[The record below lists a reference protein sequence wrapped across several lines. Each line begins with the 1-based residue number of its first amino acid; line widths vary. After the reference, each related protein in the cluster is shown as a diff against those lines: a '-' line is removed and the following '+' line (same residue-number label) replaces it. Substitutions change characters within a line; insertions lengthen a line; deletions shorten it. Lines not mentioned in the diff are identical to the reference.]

1 MPIKN
6 PLRTIFDALGEQS
19 LTSKVDVE
27 YKKTKNGETVLITF
41 NNNKSSKIDEVE
53 AWFSKHENAT
63 NKGYPPR

>member
-27 YKKTKNGETVLITF
+27 YKKTRNGETVLITF

-53 AWFSKHENAT
+53 AWFNKHETAT
-63 NKGYPPR
+63 NKRYPPR

>member
-19 LTSKVDVE
+19 LTSKIDVQ
-27 YKKTKNGETVLITF
+27 YKKTKDGETVLITF
-41 NNNKSSKIDEVE
+41 NNNKSSEIDEVE

-63 NKGYPPR
+63 HKRNTPR

>member
-27 YKKTKNGETVLITF
+27 YKKTKDGETVLITF
-41 NNNKSSKIDEVE
+41 NKNTPSDIDEVQ
-53 AWFSKHENAT
+53 AWFSKHENSAHKRNT
-63 NKGYPPR
+63 PR

>member
-19 LTSKVDVE
+19 LTSKVDVQ
-27 YKKTKNGETVLITF
+27 YKKTKDGETVLITF
-41 NNNKSSKIDEVE
+41 NNNKSSEIDEVE

-63 NKGYPPR
+63 HKRNTPR